1 MGSAVTCWRS
11 KVNGSFFKERCNYEI
26 FTIVRTLSLVN
37 KFVLIRVSKKIFI
50 SLSQANTRSV
60 GRIPESSAKP

>member
-1 MGSAVTCWRS
+1 MAHFS
-11 KVNGSFFKERCNYEI
+11 KSVVIIKI

-37 KFVLIRVSKKIFI
+37 KFVLMRVSKKIFI